1 MMEKEEQAW
10 LDGLRKWC
18 SSQERC
24 TQDVRERLQRKG
36 ADAATVDA
44 IQAQLED
51 EGFLNES
58 RFAEAFVRARALY
71 KGWGPAKIRAG
82 LKAKRVPDAAIE
94 AGFAALE
101 GRAFDTSLA
110 ELVQR
115 RSNELPEGRDRLI
128 RWLLSRGFSLGS
140 ILTELEVLERGG

>member
-1 MMEKEEQAW
+1 MMENEEQAW

-24 TQDVRERLQRKG
+24 THDVRERLRRKG
-36 ADAATVDA
+36 ADDATVDA
-44 IQAQLED
+44 VQAQLEA
-51 EGFLNES
+51 EGFLSEQ
-58 RFAEAFVRARALY
+58 RFAEAFIRARALH

-82 LKAKRVPDAAIE
+82 LKAKRVPDAAID

-101 GRAFDTSLA
+101 GQVFDASLA

-115 RSNELPEGRDRLI
+115 RVNELPEGRDRLI

-140 ILTELEVLERGG
+140 ILTELEAFERGG